1 MTGTLTSA
9 STSGAI
15 VFKGVENCDITNIYK
30 DNGVIKNDD
39 GGLTSIRN
47 GLRFNWYDTYWYI
60 GNLRGSSTDSAGF
73 GIVDNNDQIGFR
85 VTTDSVY
92 ANKYASSVSTGN
104 APIHVK
110 STTMCP
116 NLNAD
121 MVDGYHSEHF
131 S

>member
-1 MTGTLTSA
+1 
-9 STSGAI
+9 
-15 VFKGVENCDITNIYK
+15 
-30 DNGVIKNDD
+30 
-39 GGLTSIRN
+39 
-47 GLRFNWYDTYWYI
+47 
-60 GNLRGSSTDSAGF
+60 
-73 GIVDNNDQIGFR
+73 

-121 MVDGYHSEHF
+121 MVDGVDVKDIEHVLYI
-131 S
+131 SSTTKNYLKI

>member
-1 MTGTLTSA
+1 
-9 STSGAI
+9 
-15 VFKGVENCDITNIYK
+15 
-30 DNGVIKNDD
+30 
-39 GGLTSIRN
+39 
-47 GLRFNWYDTYWYI
+47 
-60 GNLRGSSTDSAGF
+60 
-73 GIVDNNDQIGFR
+73 

-121 MVDGYHSEHF
+121 MVDGVDVKDIEHTLYI
-131 S
+131 